1 MVVPPIYAKD
11 SDGRAREMVKANK
24 PPSCAAADLSS
35 LHCMWGGVV
44 CFRIMPP
51 DVVGIKTNAC
61 ARFCESRRLRSRRR
75 TYPFKKIARQYGT
88 YCSLDESPSPK
99 QDKSEAKAKKATKQG
114 VILDL
119 THKSTMDSSA
129 ERRGNRI
136 TESVQGHRFP
146 VEYRRPPAAVP
157 RDPQIYA
164 PELLEANA
172 SLRLVDR

>member
-1 MVVPPIYAKD
+1 MPVHDFVRVGGSGHVAGHTRLKKSPASMGHIVA
-11 SDGRAREMVKANK
+11 STRVRH
-24 PPSCAAADLSS
+24 LS
-35 LHCMWGGVV
+35 
-44 CFRIMPP
+44 
-51 DVVGIKTNAC
+51 
-61 ARFCESRRLRSRRR
+61 
-75 TYPFKKIARQYGT
+75 
-88 YCSLDESPSPK
+88 